1 MKRINVLKIFACILV
16 VVSMSSTQLGC
27 SKGEIG
33 PQGPPGEQGQRGE
46 KGDRGN
52 EGERGPKGDKGDPGT
67 ANVIYSDWLS
77 VTFTNSGGVYS
88 GTINAPKLTTDIL
101 NKGEIAVYERT
112 MIGFP
117 PTTATYSKL
126 PYTNGTTWV
135 RINMEVGKI
144 IIRSNNASIS
154 SYRYVLIPGGV
165 QASAA
170 STNLDM
176 DDYPAVQ
183 QYFDLM

>member
-1 MKRINVLKIFACILV
+1 MKRINVLKTLAFVLAVISISA
-16 VVSMSSTQLGC
+16 TQLSC

-33 PQGPPGEQGQRGE
+33 PQGPQGEQGQRGE

-52 EGERGPKGDKGDPGT
+52 DGERGPKGDKRDPGT

-88 GTINAPKLTTDIL
+88 GTINAPKLTADIL

-117 PTTATYSKL
+117 PTTATYAKL
-126 PYTNGTTWV
+126 PYTNGTTWI

-154 SYRYVLIPGGV
+154 TYRYVLIPGGV

-176 DDYPAVQ
+176 NDYPAVQ
-183 QYFDLM
+183 QHFDLM